1 MSLSDNKAVRYLSAS
16 ELYGINDEVTG
27 EQSFVRDLHLLNSA
41 AARPSII
48 LFGEEQFPTIAD
60 KSASLLHSL
69 AYHHLFID
77 GNKRTAL
84 RAVTLFLSVN
94 GYQLIWDDKTQY
106 DFILEIAQ
114 GKYDVS
120 EIAARL
126 TEYIQPLLTTS

>member
-1 MSLSDNKAVRYLSAS
+1 MSLIDNKPVRYLASA
-16 ELYGINDEVTG
+16 ELYGINAEVTDG
-27 EQSFVRDLHLLNSA
+27 ESFVRDLHLLNSA
-41 AARPSII
+41 AARPSIV

-69 AYHHLFID
+69 AYHHLFVD
-77 GNKRTAL
+77 GNKRTAA
-84 RAVTLFLSVN
+84 RAVMLFLSDN
-94 GYQLIWDDKTQY
+94 GYQLTWDDKTQY

-126 TEYIQPLLTTS
+126 TEYIRPT